1 MANEKKYWNSLE
13 QLNGDQA
20 FLENA
25 EKEFKDSIPV
35 EEFVGKQEFDSNTTN
50 RRDFLKF
57 VGFSLGAAT
66 LAACETPVIKSIPYV
81 MKPEEVYPGVANW
94 YASSYMDGSEFSN
107 ILVKTR
113 EGRPVFIKGN
123 RDSKITNGGISARG
137 VSSVLSLYD
146 QARYQAPKMGAT
158 EVSWADLDAEVMR
171 IIKDVAAS
179 GKTIALAT
187 NTTASPS
194 TEAAI
199 SSFMGAYSGPREV
212 NNYDENGDIIG
223 TVEVNM
229 SSIERYTIDPMSY
242 SGMRSANAKNFGE
255 GVLPTY
261 DFSKAK
267 VIVSVGAD
275 FLSTWL
281 NANSYSNQYAS
292 RRNPDGEW
300 MNRHFQFETNM
311 SVTGSNAD
319 VRAAIKPSEYGK
331 ALASLHNA
339 LAKMAGSSG
348 KNFELDNDNNANE
361 KIQQA
366 AKELWASKGSSIV
379 VCGSN
384 DANHQ
389 MVANEINNLLG
400 NYGSTID
407 LSKALNLSQGSDSA
421 YSDLVQGIT
430 QGRIGAVILYG
441 VNPIYNAPAS
451 SGIAEAL
458 GKVGVKIAI
467 AERPDESTVMCDFVA
482 PDVNFLE
489 AWNDYE
495 IVNGEYSLAQ
505 PVIKKLFP
513 AGTRQAQSTLLR
525 WAGAENYDYYT
536 FLTNNWEKNI
546 FTKQSGEI
554 FFKAF
559 WNTSLHN
566 GMTSAGTMNSKS
578 WLGEGAPDMSAP
590 TFTSGASDAL
600 ASISKEKSEGW
611 ELQLYTKT
619 VIGDGR
625 AANNPHL
632 QEMPDPISRISWD
645 NYITMNPADML
656 DQGFETRTAQ
666 ETPASLAKVT
676 AGGQEVTL
684 PVVAAPGQK
693 RNTIGIALGYGRTE
707 AGKAGNNIGK
717 NVFSMS
723 TYKDSQAGYNV
734 GGVSVEGT
742 GETYAIASI
751 QTHHTMMGRKIVN
764 ETDFATYKNVDRSD
778 KKNGWNPEAVMKN
791 AFGEETPIGELDLWN
806 AQPGIARHH
815 LWGMSIDLNACTGC
829 GACVTSC
836 HINNNV
842 PVVGKD
848 EIRRTRS
855 MFWLRI
861 DRYYSSDADPSKND
875 GEKNYSEMENP
886 SAYPDAVFQPV
897 MCQHCNHAPCETVCP
912 VAATTHSDEGFNQMT
927 YNRCVGTRYCANNCP
942 YKVRRFNWFNYN
954 VDPMFTDVNPSQD
967 DLGRMVL
974 NPDVVVRSRGV
985 MEKCSLCIQDVQA
998 GKLQAKK
1005 EGRPVKDGEIQTAC
1019 SAACANGAI
1028 VFGDLNEETE
1038 VAKRSTHDRS
1048 YALLEE
1054 VGTRPNVS
1062 YLTKVR
1068 NRSAE
1073 EV

>member
-1 MANEKKYWNSLE
+1 MANEKTYWNSLE

-20 FLENA
+20 FLETA
-25 EKEFKDSIPV
+25 EKEFKDPIPV

-94 YASSYMDGSEFSN
+94 YASSYMDGSEFAS

-123 RDSKITNGGISARG
+123 RDSNITKGGISARG

-146 QARYQAPKMGAT
+146 QARYQAPQKKEGGET
-158 EVSWADLDAEVMR
+158 TWAELDAEVMM
-171 IIKDVAAS
+171 KLKEVAAS

-187 NTTASPS
+187 NTIASPS

-199 SSFMGAYSGPREV
+199 KTFQDAFMGERSV
-212 NNYDENGDIIG
+212 NEYDENG
-223 TVEVNM
+223 EVVGATTITA
-229 SSIERYTIDPMSY
+229 SSVERYTIDPISY
-242 SGMRSANAKNFGE
+242 SGMREANAKNFGKR
-255 GVLPTY
+255 VLPNY

-281 NANSYSNQYAS
+281 NANSYSNQYTS
-292 RRNPDGEW
+292 RRDPDGAW

-331 ALASLHNA
+331 ALANLHNA
-339 LAKMAGSSG
+339 LAKMAGTSG
-348 KNFELDNDNNANE
+348 KSFEIDNDNNAAE

-366 AKELWASKGSSIV
+366 AKELWAAKGASIV

-384 DANHQ
+384 DPNHQ
-389 MVANEINNLLG
+389 MIANEINNLLG

-407 LSKALNLSQGSDSA
+407 LNKSLNLSQGNDYNLSQ
-421 YSDLVQGIT
+421 LTNGIN
-430 QGRIGAVILYG
+430 QDRVGAVILYG
-441 VNPIYNAPAS
+441 VNPVYNAPAA
-451 SGIAEAL
+451 SGMTEAL
-458 GKVGVKIAI
+458 SKVGLKVAI
-467 AERPDESTVMCDFVA
+467 AERPDESTVLCDYVA

-495 IVNGEYSLAQ
+495 VVTGEYSLAQ

-525 WAGAENYDYYT
+525 WAGAENTDYYT
-536 FLTNNWEKNI
+536 FLTSNWEKNI
-546 FTKQSGEI
+546 FTKQSKES

-566 GMTSAGTMNSKS
+566 GMVSLASSSEVADGT
-578 WLGEGAPDMSAP
+578 

-600 ASISKEKSEGW
+600 ASISKEKSDGW

-619 VIGDGR
+619 SIGDGR

-656 DQGFETRTAQ
+656 DQGYETRTAQ
-666 ETPASLAKVT
+666 ETPAHLAKVL

-707 AGKAGNNIGK
+707 AGKAGNGIGQ
-717 NVFSMS
+717 NAYSMS
-723 TYKDSQAGYNV
+723 TFKSGNV
-734 GGVSVEGT
+734 GYGVTGVSVEKT

-764 ETDFATYKNVDRSD
+764 ETNVTTYKNVDRSD
-778 KKNGWNPEAVMKN
+778 KQNGWNPIPVLKN
-791 AFGEETPIGELDLWN
+791 AFGEETPMGEVDLWS

-861 DRYYSSDADPSKND
+861 DRYYTSDADPNKND

-912 VAATTHSDEGFNQMT
+912 VAATTHSDEGFNQMA

-954 VDPMFTDVNPSQD
+954 ADPMFTDVNPSQD

-1028 VFGDLNEETE
+1028 VFGDLNDETE
-1038 VAKRSTHDRS
+1038 VAKRATHGRS

-1068 NRSAE
+1068 NRSGE